1 MSPLDL
7 HVSLLDSLH
16 NLSKST
22 CISLYFLYP
31 NISLGDLPVLP
42 CISTGL
48 QSQISQYR
56 LRICVCLPDSLLP
69 LTDLSVSLKTIYLPG
84 TFLDVS
90 EIPFHLPLYSLDLV
104 SSPSVSPGS
113 FINLSSPDLF
123 VSLANL
129 SVSFSDL
136 ACPPELTCISLR
148 FPFTSLDL
156 PVSSQSLISLSF
168 LDFQIS
174 F

>member
-1 MSPLDL
+1 MFLSLIALCLSLISPYFLRAPSSSDPSMSPLDL

-31 NISLGDLPVLP
+31 NISLGIFLYFPASP
-42 CISTGL
+42 TGL

-113 FINLSSPDLF
+113 FINLSSQ
-123 VSLANL
+123 
-129 SVSFSDL
+129 
-136 ACPPELTCISLR
+136 ISLY
-148 FPFTSLDL
+148 L
-156 PVSSQSLISLSF
+156 SQISLYLS
-168 LDFQIS
+168 QILLVLPN
-174 F
+174 